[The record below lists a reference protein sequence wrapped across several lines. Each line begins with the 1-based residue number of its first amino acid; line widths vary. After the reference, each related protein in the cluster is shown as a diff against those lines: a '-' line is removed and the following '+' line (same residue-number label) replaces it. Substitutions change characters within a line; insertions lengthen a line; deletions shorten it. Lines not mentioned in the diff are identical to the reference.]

1 MTSPAM
7 PGQILRDRAI
17 DRPDTVAFLHLGGDD
32 APLLEVT
39 YAGLYRR
46 ASAIATMLISFDL
59 RQRPVLLMYPPG
71 PDFAEAF
78 FGALLAGAIAVPVPV
93 PQFPAQVERLASVA
107 DDCHPGAVLTTS
119 ALAGLLASRFDVAA
133 SIAACP
139 WVATDSL
146 EPMHGFE
153 LPEVSLDSIALL
165 QYTSGSTA
173 HPRGVMVTQANIA
186 HNATTILRDLPVPG
200 VGRSVSWLPH
210 FHDMGLIAGIVT
222 PIYRDFPSVQMAP
235 LMFLQRPLRWLE
247 TITRHQAHI
256 SGAPNFAYA
265 LCVRAAATAD
275 LSGLDLSSWDV
286 AFVGAEPVRP
296 ATLLAFAECFA
307 PCGFRHEALTP
318 CYGMAEATLLVTSK
332 RIGTLPTVHALSRSA
347 LGLGQA
353 RPTTEDSALHLA
365 GCGYPVTA
373 TDLRIVDPESHRE
386 VPRRYVG
393 EIWVAGP
400 QIASGYWGSQDED
413 SFQTVLVG
421 SDEGPFL
428 RSGDLGFLNEDGEL
442 VFVDRLKDLMI
453 LNGQNYICHDLE
465 LTVGASHPL
474 LSPESCIV
482 CGIER
487 DDQVRVT
494 VIVELLS
501 DSVQRSGEVAQAIR
515 AALFTRHGV
524 PVHTVAFLA
533 PRRLRRTTS
542 GKLQR
547 RWNADLLINGD
558 LRALALVGEPLPRP
572 YPASVPL
579 TSP

>member
-1 MTSPAM
+1 MTPPAT
-7 PGQILRDRAI
+7 PGQILRARAI
-17 DRPDTVAFLHLGGDD
+17 DRPDTVVFLHPSDDD
-32 APLLEVT
+32 APPQEVT
-39 YAGLYRR
+39 YAGLFAR
-46 ASAIATMLISFDL
+46 ASAIAATLITLDL
-59 RQRPVLLMYPPG
+59 RQRPVLLVYRPG

-107 DDCHPGAVLTTS
+107 VDCDPGAVLTTG
-119 ALAGLLASRFDVAA
+119 ALAASLVSRFDAA
-133 SIAACP
+133 APIAACP
-139 WVATDSL
+139 WVVTDSL
-146 EPMHGFE
+146 EPMHGIE
-153 LPEVSLDSIALL
+153 LPEVSLDNIALL

-173 HPRGVMVTQANIA
+173 NPRGVVVTHANIA

-235 LMFLQRPLRWLE
+235 MMFLQRPLRWLE
-247 TITRHQAHI
+247 TITRFQAHT

-286 AFVGAEPVRP
+286 AYVGAEPVRP
-296 ATLLAFAECFA
+296 ATLQAFAECFA
-307 PCGFRHEALTP
+307 SCGFRPEVLTP

-332 RIGTLPTVHALSRSA
+332 RIGALPMVHALSRSA

-373 TDLRIVDPESHRE
+373 TDLRIVDPESYRE
-386 VPRRYVG
+386 VPRGCVG

-400 QIASGYWGSQDED
+400 QVASGYWGSKDED
-413 SFQTVLVG
+413 AFRAVLAG
-421 SDEGPFL
+421 SGEGPFL
-428 RSGDLGFLNEDGEL
+428 RSGDLGFLSEDGEL

-453 LNGQNYICHDLE
+453 LNGQNHICHDLE

-474 LSPESCIV
+474 LSPESCLV

-487 DDQVRVT
+487 GDQVRVT
-494 VIVELLS
+494 VIAELPSDGVE
-501 DSVQRSGEVAQAIR
+501 RSGEAAQAIR
-515 AALFTRHGV
+515 AALFTRHGL
-524 PVHTVAFLA
+524 PVHTVAFVA

-547 RWNADLLINGD
+547 RLNADLLINGD
-558 LRALALVGEPLPRP
+558 LRAVALVGEPLPCP
-572 YPASVPL
+572 IPASVPL
-579 TSP
+579 TFP